1 MKTTNYGNY
10 ESGLKEECG
19 VFGIYD
25 PDGEDVSASIY
36 YGLSAL
42 QHRGQESCGIAVS
55 DTSGPKG
62 QVNFYKGMGLV
73 QEVFRESR
81 LEKLKGNIGIGHV
94 RYSTTGATTLENA
107 QPLVLKYLK
116 GSLALAHNGNL
127 VNAMELR
134 EEMEYTGAIFH
145 TTIDSEIIAY
155 HIARERV
162 HSATVEEAIR
172 KTVEKIRG
180 AYGLVIMSPRKL
192 IGVRDPYGLKPLC
205 IGKRGNAWIFA
216 SESCALSSIGAEF
229 VRDVAPGEIVTVDQN
244 GQLRS
249 EFMPGSVKKAH
260 CIFEYIYFARLDS
273 CLDGINVY

>member
-155 HIARERV
+155 HIARGTGTFRNGRGGDPQDCGKNPRCLRTRHHESEKTDRRAGPLRIETAL
-162 HSATVEEAIR
+162 HRQKR
-172 KTVEKIRG
+172 KR
-180 AYGLVIMSPRKL
+180 LDFR
-192 IGVRDPYGLKPLC
+192 
-205 IGKRGNAWIFA
+205 IGKL
-216 SESCALSSIGAEF
+216 CALLHRRGICPRCGTGRDRDGGSERTTP
-229 VRDVAPGEIVTVDQN
+229 VRVYA
-244 GQLRS
+244 GQRYESPL
-249 EFMPGSVKKAH
+249 
-260 CIFEYIYFARLDS
+260 YF
-273 CLDGINVY
+273 

>member
-180 AYGLVIMSPRKL
+180 AYGLVIMSPRKTDRRA
-192 IGVRDPYGLKPLC
+192 GPLRIETALHRQKRKRLDFR
-205 IGKRGNAWIFA
+205 IGKL
-216 SESCALSSIGAEF
+216 CALLHRRGICPRCGAGRDRDGGSERTTP
-229 VRDVAPGEIVTVDQN
+229 VRVYA
-244 GQLRS
+244 GQRYESPL
-249 EFMPGSVKKAH
+249 
-260 CIFEYIYFARLDS
+260 YF
-273 CLDGINVY
+273 

>member
-1 MKTTNYGNY
+1 MKNENY

-25 PDGEDVSASIY
+25 PDGEDVSTSIY

-55 DTSGPKG
+55 DTNGPKG

-73 QEVFRESR
+73 QEVFRESN
-81 LEKLKGNIGIGHV
+81 LQELKGNIGIGHV

-127 VNAMELR
+127 VNAVQLR
-134 EEMEYTGAIFH
+134 DEMEHTGAIFH

-155 HIARERV
+155 HIARERI

-172 KTVEKIRG
+172 KTVQKIRG

-192 IGVRDPYGLKPLC
+192 IGVRDRLRTKAALHRKT
-205 IGKRGNAWIFA
+205 GK
-216 SESCALSSIGAEF
+216 
-229 VRDVAPGEIVTVDQN
+229 
-244 GQLRS
+244 
-249 EFMPGSVKKAH
+249 
-260 CIFEYIYFARLDS
+260 
-273 CLDGINVY
+273 CLDFCVGELRHHIRRGGICPGCGAGRNCDD